1 MRSIQDLIMAIPS
14 SNDSGL
20 FGEINITPLTD
31 IFLVLLIIFMVGAA
45 VAIESAAHVGLPQAR
60 AEAANQP
67 PDNVIVELTG
77 ERRILVDNR
86 EIGLND
92 LEPVLHT
99 AMQKSHDKIVIFKG
113 DPKVILGDMVIVLDI
128 AKRAG
133 AQQLG
138 VAISDTEAEGT
149 APAALPNLAP
159 SFKAKPNTH

>member
-1 MRSIQDLIMAIPS
+1 MAIPS

-45 VAIESAAHVGLPQAR
+45 VAIESAAHVGLPQGK
-60 AEAANQP
+60 AAPASEQP
-67 PDNVIVELTG
+67 QNVIVELTA
-77 ERRILVDNR
+77 ERRILVDQH

-92 LEPVLHT
+92 LEPVLHK
-99 AMQKSHDKIVIFKG
+99 AMEKSHEKIVIFKG
-113 DPKVILGDMVIVLDI
+113 DPKVILGDMVVILDI

-138 VAISDTEAEGT
+138 VAVSEAE
-149 APAALPNLAP
+149 AAEGGPVNVPQATP
-159 SFKAKPNTH
+159 

>member
-1 MRSIQDLIMAIPS
+1 MAIPTG
-14 SNDSGL
+14 NDSGL

-45 VAIESAAHVGLPQAR
+45 VAIESAAHVGLPQAKS
-60 AEAANQP
+60 APTNQP
-67 PDNVIVELTG
+67 PENVIVELTS
-77 ERRILVDNR
+77 ERRILVDQH

-92 LEPVLHT
+92 LEPVLHK
-99 AMQKSHDKIVIFKG
+99 AMEKSHDKIVIFKG

-138 VAISDTEAEGT
+138 VAVAEAET
-149 APAALPNLAP
+149 AETTPVDLP
-159 SFKAKPNTH
+159 KAIP

>member
-1 MRSIQDLIMAIPS
+1 MAIPS

-45 VAIESAAHVGLPQAR
+45 VAIESAAHVGLPQAQS
-60 AEAANQP
+60 AANQP
-67 PDNVIVELTG
+67 PQNVIVELTA
-77 ERRILVDNR
+77 ERRILVDQH
-86 EIGLND
+86 EVGLNQ
-92 LEPVLHT
+92 LEPVLHQ
-99 AMQKSHDKIVIFKG
+99 AMAKSHDKIVIFKG

-138 VAISDTEAEGT
+138 VAVSDTEVADT
-149 APAALPNLAP
+149 SPADLPPPAP
-159 SFKAKPNTH
+159 